1 MTRKGEVRHETTN
14 PFMATRSC
22 QLPIGRRT
30 HFWSSNLERPAIVM
44 NPKVHPF
51 SHQLCIANFG
61 ARAPLNLFEGSPR
74 RRP

>member
-1 MTRKGEVRHETTN
+1 MR
-14 PFMATRSC
+14 
-22 QLPIGRRT
+22 RRT
-30 HFWSSNLERPAIVM
+30 LLWRLEAVNSQLEEEPTFGVQNLERPAIVM

-74 RRP
+74 RRRP